1 MQIEFFKDLEIVFN
15 DFMNTK
21 FDDKTSVAS
30 KKQLESEEE
39 KLRLIFQKMIRLNG
53 MKLMYV

>member
-39 KLRLIFQKMIRLNG
+39 KLRLIF
-53 MKLMYV
+53 